1 MISQN
6 CHENEKETRRVS
18 FFFIFAHQINTTMR
32 NYIITLLAIALT
44 NIAVQARPVDQET
57 TKRLG
62 QSFVTSK
69 FEQTRQSSEL
79 NLVYTAFSERGE
91 ACYYIYNVG
100 NTGFIIIAADDHYR
114 PIIGYSDKGNFN
126 VNDMAPALADYL
138 EVVRHGVMEAA
149 QAPSAPASVAADWD
163 MLEKNGCLV
172 SRHGGREDEYLV
184 QTTWNQNYPYNYFC
198 PVGDGSG
205 PGGHC
210 YAGCV
215 ATAAAQLMR
224 YWNHPLQGQG
234 SHTYI
239 PEDHPEY
246 GPLTV
251 NFGAATYDWDNMPYS
266 ISANSPIEQIEA
278 VAQLI
283 YHAGV
288 SVDMNYRPTSSGAYT
303 SVLCNVMPL
312 HFYYTESMV
321 NLAREDYSHKD
332 YMQLI
337 IDAVDM
343 NWPMVHRGGGHA
355 YVVDGYNDNDMVH
368 FNWGWS
374 GSNDG
379 FFNVDDHDYTDG
391 ESVIYNYVPAEIYSA
406 TPNKPTDLTAVA
418 SEEGMLSVALTW
430 TNPTLTMDD
439 QPLTAIDQIV
449 VERNGQI
456 VYVEDNVAP
465 GAVMSIVDETVP
477 YIDAFDYAV
486 YAVIEG
492 RHGAL
497 ARVSNVFVGPTCDWK
512 IIGQSNNFQGWKGG
526 RVSLYSATGKEI
538 QTFTISNSS
547 PVTVNIPVPLG
558 RGSFGW
564 SAPMG
569 TISNMSLIIRD
580 SENNAVFTYQGN
592 SSGLAA
598 GTILAFNNGC
608 GEDNPT
614 QAPYGLGAEVEE
626 DNAILTWESDSDP
639 LHGFII
645 YRDEHIYTMVSD
657 GTARTFTDMGIDV
670 GHCYTVSALEA
681 GGESPSSN
689 ETCASA
695 GNCMGATNF
704 DFEYVGQYYR
714 IKLKW
719 ERPEISEGLTG
730 YYLYRRQ
737 GEEGDYVK
745 IKPLGASATS
755 YTDNTANEEGVYY
768 YRLYAYYRDIDC
780 ISAPATAKDDPG
792 QFFLR
797 VYYSTDDVAE
807 QEMALVSVFPNPAD
821 QNLKVEAEGMTYVA
835 IYNMLGQQVFAS
847 ECNGNELNVNVSG
860 WSEGIY
866 MMKVQTSEGVVSH
879 RVSIVH

>member
-1 MISQN
+1 MNSQN

-18 FFFIFAHQINTTMR
+18 FFYIFAHQINTTMR

-100 NTGFIIIAADDHYR
+100 NTGFIIMAADDHYR

-321 NLAREDYSHKD
+321 
-332 YMQLI
+332 MI
-337 IDAVDM
+337 
-343 NWPMVHRGGGHA
+343 
-355 YVVDGYNDNDMVH
+355 
-368 FNWGWS
+368 
-374 GSNDG
+374 
-379 FFNVDDHDYTDG
+379 
-391 ESVIYNYVPAEIYSA
+391 
-406 TPNKPTDLTAVA
+406 
-418 SEEGMLSVALTW
+418 
-430 TNPTLTMDD
+430 
-439 QPLTAIDQIV
+439 
-449 VERNGQI
+449 
-456 VYVEDNVAP
+456 
-465 GAVMSIVDETVP
+465 
-477 YIDAFDYAV
+477 
-486 YAVIEG
+486 
-492 RHGAL
+492 
-497 ARVSNVFVGPTCDWK
+497 
-512 IIGQSNNFQGWKGG
+512 
-526 RVSLYSATGKEI
+526 
-538 QTFTISNSS
+538 
-547 PVTVNIPVPLG
+547 
-558 RGSFGW
+558 
-564 SAPMG
+564 
-569 TISNMSLIIRD
+569 
-580 SENNAVFTYQGN
+580 
-592 SSGLAA
+592 
-598 GTILAFNNGC
+598 
-608 GEDNPT
+608 
-614 QAPYGLGAEVEE
+614 
-626 DNAILTWESDSDP
+626 
-639 LHGFII
+639 
-645 YRDEHIYTMVSD
+645 
-657 GTARTFTDMGIDV
+657 
-670 GHCYTVSALEA
+670 
-681 GGESPSSN
+681 
-689 ETCASA
+689 
-695 GNCMGATNF
+695 
-704 DFEYVGQYYR
+704 
-714 IKLKW
+714 
-719 ERPEISEGLTG
+719 
-730 YYLYRRQ
+730 
-737 GEEGDYVK
+737 
-745 IKPLGASATS
+745 
-755 YTDNTANEEGVYY
+755 
-768 YRLYAYYRDIDC
+768 
-780 ISAPATAKDDPG
+780 
-792 QFFLR
+792 
-797 VYYSTDDVAE
+797 
-807 QEMALVSVFPNPAD
+807 
-821 QNLKVEAEGMTYVA
+821 
-835 IYNMLGQQVFAS
+835 
-847 ECNGNELNVNVSG
+847 
-860 WSEGIY
+860 
-866 MMKVQTSEGVVSH
+866 
-879 RVSIVH
+879 

>member
-1 MISQN
+1 
-6 CHENEKETRRVS
+6 
-18 FFFIFAHQINTTMR
+18 MR
-32 NYIITLLAIALT
+32 NCIVILLAFAFMSLT
-44 NIAVQARPVDQET
+44 VQARPVNQET
-57 TKRLG
+57 AKRLG
-62 QSFVTSK
+62 QAFVISK
-69 FEQTRQSSEL
+69 FEQTRQSSDL
-79 NLVYTAFSERGE
+79 RLVHTAFSERGN

-100 NTGFIIIAADDHYR
+100 NTGFVIMAADDCVR
-114 PIIGYSDKGNFN
+114 PVLGYSDNGVFN
-126 VNDMAPALADYL
+126 PNDMAPALADFL
-138 EVVRHGVMEAA
+138 EAKRQYITDKA
-149 QAPSAPASVAADWD
+149 QKGTQTNEVAADWA
-163 MLEKNGCLV
+163 MLEKTGRMV
-172 SRHGGREDEYLV
+172 SRHGGREDEFLV
-184 QTTWNQNYPYNYFC
+184 KTKWNQDYPYNYFC
-198 PVGDGSG
+198 PADANGNG
-205 PGGHC
+205 PGGRC

-251 NFGAATYDWDNMPYS
+251 DFGAATYDWDNMPYS
-266 ISANSPIEQIEA
+266 ISENSPLAQIEA

-303 SVLCNVMPL
+303 TRLCEVMPL
-312 HFYYTESMV
+312 HFNYTDRMV
-321 NLAREDYSHKD
+321 NLAREDYTHEE

-374 GSNDG
+374 GNNDG
-379 FFNVDDHDYTDG
+379 FFNVDNHDYTDG

-418 SEEGMLSVALTW
+418 SEEGLLSVALSW

-486 YAVIEG
+486 YAVTEG
-492 RHGAL
+492 HHGVL
-497 ARVSNVFVGPTCDWK
+497 ARVGNVFVGPTCNWK
-512 IIGQSNNFQGWKGG
+512 IIGQSNNYQGWKGG
-526 RVSLYSATGKEI
+526 HVSLYSATGKQI
-538 QTFTISNSS
+538 QTFTVSNSS
-547 PVTVNIPVPLG
+547 PVLVNISVPVG

-564 SAPMG
+564 TAPEG
-569 TISNMSLIIRD
+569 TISNMSLIIKD
-580 SENNAVFTYQGN
+580 TENNIVFTYQGN
-592 SSGLAA
+592 SSGLAE
-598 GTILAFNNGC
+598 GTILEFNNGC
-608 GEDNPT
+608 ADENPT
-614 QAPYGLGAEVEE
+614 QAPYGLSAEVDE

-639 LHGFII
+639 LYGFII
-645 YRDEHIYTMVSD
+645 YRDEHFYAMVPD
-657 GTARTFTDMGIDV
+657 GTSRTFTDMGIDI

-681 GGESPSSN
+681 GGESPVSN

-719 ERPEISEGLTG
+719 ERPEISEGLSG
-730 YYLYRRQ
+730 YFLYRRQ
-737 GEEGDYVK
+737 GEEGDYVR
-745 IKPLGASATS
+745 IKLLNFSATS
-755 YTDNTANEEGVYY
+755 YQDNTANEEDVYY

-780 ISAPATAKDDPG
+780 TSAPATAKDDPS

-807 QEMALVSVFPNPAD
+807 QEMASINVFPNPAD
-821 QNLKVEAEGMTYVA
+821 HSLKVEAEGMSHVE
-835 IYNMLGQQVFAS
+835 IYNMLGQQVFVS
-847 ECNGNELNVNVSG
+847 ECDGNELNVSVSN

-866 MMKVQTSEGVVSH
+866 VMKVQTAEGVMSR